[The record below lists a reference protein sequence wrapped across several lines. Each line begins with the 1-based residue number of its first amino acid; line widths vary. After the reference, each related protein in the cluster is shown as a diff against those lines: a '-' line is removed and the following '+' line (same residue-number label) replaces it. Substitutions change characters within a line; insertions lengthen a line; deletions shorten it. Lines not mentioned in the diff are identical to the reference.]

1 MKCNSL
7 DGKNIDLGDIKV
19 EYGDLA
25 QVWGQLRDSLWS
37 QIEDGVRK
45 KAEADKEASKKYTS
59 IIVKPEACESQEE
72 FTANDAHKLAHE
84 SAQAKVNKGLLTEC
98 LYKIK
103 EVASKGEFE
112 VELSVD
118 GTAFNFVRYELLRL
132 GYTVSSG
139 EINEFDN
146 NVMNFT
152 VSW

>member
-19 EYGDLA
+19 DYGEMA
-25 QVWGQLRDSLWS
+25 QVWGQLRDSLWN

-45 KAEADKEASKKYTS
+45 RAEAEKEASKKDK
-59 IIVKPEACESQEE
+59 VDELQE
-72 FTANDAHKLAHE
+72 FTANDAHKLAYE
-84 SAQAKVNKGLLTEC
+84 SAQAKVNKGLLNEC
-98 LYKIK
+98 LYRIK
-103 EVASKGEFE
+103 EIASKGEFE
-112 VELSVD
+112 TKLSVD
-118 GTAFNFVRYELLRL
+118 GVAFNFVRYELVRL

-146 NVMNFT
+146 DIMNFT